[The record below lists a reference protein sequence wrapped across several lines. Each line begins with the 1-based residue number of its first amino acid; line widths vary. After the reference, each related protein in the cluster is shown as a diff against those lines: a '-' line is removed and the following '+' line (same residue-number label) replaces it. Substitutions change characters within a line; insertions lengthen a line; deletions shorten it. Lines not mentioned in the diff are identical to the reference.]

1 MAQTFKQL
9 GVFAGIVSITAF
21 GIATQGWLTGTLA
34 GLLAAALLVLG
45 PELGAKVDV
54 VRADLAPRTLPGV
67 ALVVARLSGPLTF
80 LARGTLLRL
89 LGDTPSPRYVA
100 LDMTSVS
107 FIDGGGV
114 SEIESLLD
122 FLEIRSGNVIIV
134 GCRPAVRL
142 ALVRAGLVRRLAGQ
156 RVFGTLEG
164 SIDTLA
170 LAGASPANRFD
181 LAVPALV

>member
-1 MAQTFKQL
+1 MEPTFKPL
-9 GVFAGIVSITAF
+9 CAFAGILSITVF
-21 GIATQGWLTGTLA
+21 GIATQGWLTGALF
-34 GLLAAALLVLG
+34 GVSAAALFLLG
-45 PELGAKVDV
+45 PELRTKVDV

-156 RVFGTLEG
+156 RVFGTLAG

-170 LAGASPANRFD
+170 LARASSADRLD
-181 LAVPALV
+181 IAAAALV